1 MFVKM
6 EMETRYRVR
15 QYQLDSDRWWKK
27 EEVIFA
33 FYFCKPYVTK
43 TKKNTFFVP
52 GCTGFLTELGLFL
65 RILDWTVNNAQI
77 IEKEE
82 SDDGKKWSERIKF
95 GGMQADLSV
104 KWLLFEQTISSW
116 DYFRC

>member
-1 MFVKM
+1 M
-6 EMETRYRVR
+6 
-15 QYQLDSDRWWKK
+15 
-27 EEVIFA
+27 
-33 FYFCKPYVTK
+33 
-43 TKKNTFFVP
+43 
-52 GCTGFLTELGLFL
+52 
-65 RILDWTVNNAQI
+65 NNAQI

>member
-1 MFVKM
+1 MDGWPELEIRLISV
-6 EMETRYRVR
+6 
-15 QYQLDSDRWWKK
+15 QLELELGLGLSLAKD
-27 EEVIFA
+27 
-33 FYFCKPYVTK
+33 
-43 TKKNTFFVP
+43 TFFIP

-95 GGMQADLSV
+95 VGMESESSV
-104 KWLLFEQTISSW
+104 K
-116 DYFRC
+116 